1 LETSLNYEIARFKN
15 HEEAKSMSTYSRWIL
30 INIFLPLSPFG
41 LRLFIIFIETKTQIS
56 FSQIAQIPEL
66 LFFSVFLC
74 VVSLNI
80 NLNGTKKKFESFLRL
95 FILVILVLDFI
106 TLAMIYSN
114 NFGSNI
120 FLFSVVSSI
129 IPAIIAPIYK
139 FIYLSNQDEIGT

>member
-1 LETSLNYEIARFKN
+1 
-15 HEEAKSMSTYSRWIL
+15 MSDYSRWIL

-41 LRLFIIFIETKTQIS
+41 LRLFIIFIETKTRIS

-74 VVSLNI
+74 VVTLNI
-80 NLNGTKKKFESFLRL
+80 NLNGNKRRFESFLRL
-95 FILVILVLDFI
+95 LIFIILILDFI

-114 NFGSNI
+114 NFGSNT
-120 FLFSVVSSI
+120 FLYSVVSSI

-139 FIYLSNQDEIGT
+139 FKYLDDHNKIGI